1 MYDCAVLLMVCF
13 SCSQAVDKADELKAQ
28 MDARGFI
35 HSPET
40 LSLLVNLSAEY
51 KQNLDEALKYK
62 QQL

>member
-1 MYDCAVLLMVCF
+1 MVCF